1 MGEEETM
8 TKKIT
13 STKLSIVFPGFTYK
27 DLITGAVLT
36 VTDVKDDLVVFDNGL
51 EVASLDAFE
60 PVNTTVNPALLSD
73 KKVESKS
80 GSLYI
85 DGEKVETGTLY
96 IEEVLLYSS
105 PRAVLKVRSL
115 NKGYSE
121 IRIYNVIEDK
131 FFDPAIQFEEME
143 NVFSN
148 DTVSIFKFSN
158 VNETVIDI
166 EEVNLKQLKKDYSSV
181 SVETMDEEVV
191 FYNTSETYVLFYNGY
206 LETSIDFGKK
216 TSIHSVEQ
224 IGNDIVVVYQFDTS
238 ETTVELPSTVV
249 YADEKGRNQ
258 VGELMFNAMTSLGL
272 DEEVLI
278 DGYIADFEDVS
289 LREGDV
295 LVGASIVNDGRKSL
309 LLTTENGFI
318 YTNNGF
324 YPRHA
329 EGDVAKK
336 AIKDYPHFVKLDAAR
351 SRNVFTLANDKREVV
366 KLEVVKTSDRGY
378 TTNII

>member
-1 MGEEETM
+1 MVKT
-8 TKKIT
+8 I
-13 STKLSIVFPGFTYK
+13 STTISSVFPGFTYK
-27 DLITGAVLT
+27 DLITGTVLT

-60 PVNTTVNPALLSD
+60 PVDTTVNPALLSD

-96 IEEVLLYSS
+96 IEKVLLYSS

-131 FFDPAIQFEEME
+131 FFDPAIQFQDME

-148 DTVSIFKFSN
+148 DAVSIFKFSN

-166 EEVNLKQLKKDYSSV
+166 EEVNLKQLKKEYPSV
-181 SVETMDEEVV
+181 SAKISDEDVV
-191 FYNTSETYVLFYNGY
+191 FSNTCETFVLFYNGY
-206 LETSIDFGKK
+206 LETTLDFGKK
-216 TSIHSVEQ
+216 TSVYSVEQ
-224 IGNDIVVVYQFDTS
+224 IDNDIVIVYQFDTS

-249 YADEKGRNQ
+249 YADTKGRNK
-258 VGELMFNAMTSLGL
+258 VGELMFNAMTSIGV

-278 DGYIADFEDVS
+278 DGYIANFEDVS
-289 LREGDV
+289 LREGDA
-295 LVGASIVNDGRKSL
+295 LVSASIVNDGRKSL

-324 YPRHA
+324 HPRHA

-336 AIKDYPHFVKLDAAR
+336 AIEDYPHFIKLEAGR
-351 SRNVFTLANDKREVV
+351 SRNVFVLANDQREVV

-378 TTNII
+378 TTNLI